1 MKDEKV
7 TSTARR
13 DFFRKAGLG
22 VGALGAAAVTMAA
35 GGEAEAAEE
44 RKPKGYQESAHV
56 KRYYELARF

>member
-1 MKDEKV
+1 MKDEKM

-44 RKPKGYQESAHV
+44 PKAKGYQESPHV